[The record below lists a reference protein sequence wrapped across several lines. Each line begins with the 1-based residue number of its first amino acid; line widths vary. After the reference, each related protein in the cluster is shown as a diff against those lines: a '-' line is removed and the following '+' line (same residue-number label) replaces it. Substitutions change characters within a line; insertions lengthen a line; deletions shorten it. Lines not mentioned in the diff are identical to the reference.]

1 MVTTLG
7 RSTVYNNITTPEL
20 LQQVLPSNVELA
32 DDFIDYLK
40 SIGRAETTIEQ
51 YKSDLRIFWVWNLQH
66 NQNKEFIKITKR
78 EFARFQNHCL
88 NEWGWSPKRI
98 RRVKSVLSSMS
109 NYIEN
114 ILDEEPE
121 FEGYRAVVRKIESPA
136 DDVVREKS
144 IFTTEELQGLL
155 DYLVEHEEYEKACM
169 LSLAMNSGR
178 RKAELPRFKV
188 DYFSDEN
195 VRFGS
200 LYKTPEKVRTKGRGK
215 GKYLELYV
223 MKKPFDPY
231 LRLWL
236 DERERLG
243 IESEWLF
250 PLKSNPAEPLKPE
263 TLDSWAETFSR
274 ILQKPFYF
282 HSLRH
287 YFTSECL
294 KNNLPASVV
303 QEIVG
308 WESADMVNLYD
319 DRDADE
325 TLAKYFDENGIKQVE
340 TKNLGDI

>member
-188 DYFSDEN
+188 NYFTDEN

-231 LRLWL
+231 LKLWL
-236 DERERLG
+236 DERQRLG

>member
-188 DYFSDEN
+188 NYFTDEN

-236 DERERLG
+236 DERQRLG

-303 QEIVG
+303 QEIIG

>member
-1 MVTTLG
+1 MVIVLG

-20 LQQVLPSNVELA
+20 LEQVLPSNTQLA

-40 SIGRAETTIEQ
+40 SIGRADTTIEQ

-66 NQNKEFIKITKR
+66 NQNKEFTKITKR

-136 DDVVREKS
+136 DDVVREKT
-144 IFTTEELQGLL
+144 IFTMEELQGLL
-155 DYLVEHEEYEKACM
+155 DYLVKHEEYEKACM

-188 DYFSDEN
+188 DYFKDEN

-231 LRLWL
+231 LNLWL
-236 DERERLG
+236 DERKRSG

-250 PLKSNPAEPLKPE
+250 PLKSNPAEPMKPE
-263 TLDSWAETFSR
+263 TLDSWADTFSR
-274 ILQKPFYF
+274 VLNKSFYW

-287 YFTSECL
+287 MFCTECL
-294 KNNLPASVV
+294 KNNLPSSVV
-303 QEIVG
+303 QEIIG
-308 WESADMVNLYD
+308 WDSADMVNLYD

-325 TLAKYFDENGIKQVE
+325 TLAKYFDENGIKQIE
-340 TKNLGDI
+340 TKGLEDM

>member
-188 DYFSDEN
+188 NYFTDEN

-250 PLKSNPAEPLKPE
+250 PLKSNPTEPLKPE

>member
-1 MVTTLG
+1 
-7 RSTVYNNITTPEL
+7 
-20 LQQVLPSNVELA
+20 
-32 DDFIDYLK
+32 
-40 SIGRAETTIEQ
+40 
-51 YKSDLRIFWVWNLQH
+51 
-66 NQNKEFIKITKR
+66 
-78 EFARFQNHCL
+78 
-88 NEWGWSPKRI
+88 
-98 RRVKSVLSSMS
+98 MS

-236 DERERLG
+236 DERKRLG

-325 TLAKYFDENGIKQVE
+325 TLAKYFDENGIK
-340 TKNLGDI
+340 

>member
-32 DDFIDYLK
+32 EDFIDYLK

-188 DYFSDEN
+188 NYFTDEN

-236 DERERLG
+236 DERQRLG

>member
-1 MVTTLG
+1 MTLG

>member
-231 LRLWL
+231 LKLWL
-236 DERERLG
+236 DERQRLG
-243 IESEWLF
+243 VESEWLF

>member
-1 MVTTLG
+1 MMLG

-32 DDFIDYLK
+32 EDFIDYLK

-188 DYFSDEN
+188 DYFLDEN

-231 LRLWL
+231 LKLWL
-236 DERERLG
+236 DERQRLG

-250 PLKSNPAEPLKPE
+250 PLKTNPAEPLKPE

>member
-98 RRVKSVLSSMS
+98 RRVKSVISSMS

-188 DYFSDEN
+188 NYFTDEN

-231 LRLWL
+231 LKLWL
-236 DERERLG
+236 DERNRLG

>member
-188 DYFSDEN
+188 NYFTDEN

-340 TKNLGDI
+340 TKNIGDI

>member
-188 DYFSDEN
+188 NYFTDEN

-236 DERERLG
+236 DERQRLG

>member
-188 DYFSDEN
+188 NYFTDEN

-231 LRLWL
+231 LKLWL
-236 DERERLG
+236 DERQCLG

>member
-188 DYFSDEN
+188 NYFTDEN

-231 LRLWL
+231 LKLWL

>member
-155 DYLVEHEEYEKACM
+155 DYLVEHEDYEKACM

-188 DYFSDEN
+188 NYFSDEN

-231 LRLWL
+231 LKLWL

-340 TKNLGDI
+340 TKNLGDM

>member
-188 DYFSDEN
+188 NYFSDEN

-231 LRLWL
+231 LKLWL
-236 DERERLG
+236 DERQRLG

>member
-188 DYFSDEN
+188 NYFTDEN

-231 LRLWL
+231 LKLWL
-236 DERERLG
+236 DERQRLG

-340 TKNLGDI
+340 TKNLGDM

>member
-1 MVTTLG
+1 MALG

-20 LQQVLPSNVELA
+20 LEQVLPSNTQLA

-40 SIGRAETTIEQ
+40 SIGRADTTIEQ
-51 YKSDLRIFWVWNLQH
+51 YKSDLRIFWVWNLQY

-88 NEWGWSPKRI
+88 NEWGWSPKRT

-136 DDVVREKS
+136 DDVVREKT
-144 IFTTEELQGLL
+144 IFTMEELQGLL
-155 DYLVEHEEYEKACM
+155 DYLVEHGEYEKACM

-188 DYFSDEN
+188 DYFKDEN

-231 LRLWL
+231 LNLWL
-236 DERERLG
+236 NERKRLG

-250 PLKSNPAEPLKPE
+250 PLKSNPAEPMKPE
-263 TLDSWAETFSR
+263 TLDSWADTFSR
-274 ILQKPFYF
+274 VLNKSFYW

-287 YFTSECL
+287 MFCTECL
-294 KNNLPASVV
+294 KNNLPSSVV
-303 QEIVG
+303 QEIIG
-308 WESADMVNLYD
+308 WDSADMVNLYD

>member
-1 MVTTLG
+1 MTLG

-236 DERERLG
+236 DERQRLG

-263 TLDSWAETFSR
+263 TLDSWADTFSR

-325 TLAKYFDENGIKQVE
+325 TLAKYFDENGIKQIE
-340 TKNLGDI
+340 PKGIGDM